1 MSVSHFFSDWTM
13 RSKEEKKKSESESIT
28 FRIPAKLLNELRQE
42 SEKKQVSLNTLTN
55 QIFTD
60 HIVWHTY
67 AKRTGLFYVPKPL
80 ISRTV
85 NELTEEQLS
94 SIAEEAVKDK
104 LKDLALLIRDEFT
117 ASSFL
122 DMTEDWARISDF
134 AYKREISDGGRINR
148 FMIQHDLGKNYGFLL
163 KEMYRFALEDLLHK
177 KTEFETTDN
186 TLVVTVEINAS
197 TIE

>member
-1 MSVSHFFSDWTM
+1 LTVGAIIQYCGGSQ
-13 RSKEEKKKSESESIT
+13 
-28 FRIPAKLLNELRQE
+28 RQ
-42 SEKKQVSLNTLTN
+42 
-55 QIFTD
+55 
-60 HIVWHTY
+60 
-67 AKRTGLFYVPKPL
+67 
-80 ISRTV
+80 
-85 NELTEEQLS
+85 
-94 SIAEEAVKDK
+94 

-134 AYKREISDGGRINR
+134 SYKREISDGGRINR
-148 FMIQHDLGKNYGFLL
+148 FMIQIDLGKNYGFLL

-177 KTEFETTDN
+177 KTEFETSDN

>member
-1 MSVSHFFSDWTM
+1 MK
-13 RSKEEKKKSESESIT
+13 SKEEKKKSESESIT

-67 AKRTGLFYVPKPL
+67 AKQTGLFYVPKPL
-80 ISRTV
+80 ISRAI

-94 SIAEEAVKDK
+94 SITEEAVKNK

-134 AYKREISDGGRINR
+134 SYKHEISEGGRINR
-148 FMIQHDLGKNYGFLL
+148 FMIQHDSGKNYAFLL

-177 KTEFETTDN
+177 KTEFEMTDN
-186 TLVVTVEINAS
+186 TLVVTVENNTS

>member
-1 MSVSHFFSDWTM
+1 MK
-13 RSKEEKKKSESESIT
+13 SKEEKKKSESESIT

-67 AKRTGLFYVPKPL
+67 AKQTGLSYVPKPL

-94 SIAEEAVKDK
+94 TIAEEAVKDK

-117 ASSFL
+117 ASSFI

-134 AYKREISDGGRINR
+134 SYKREISDGGRVNR

-177 KTEFETTDN
+177 KTEFEMTDN
-186 TLVVTVEINAS
+186 TLVVTVEINTS

>member
-1 MSVSHFFSDWTM
+1 MK
-13 RSKEEKKKSESESIT
+13 SKEKKKSGSESIT

-60 HIVWHTY
+60 QIVWHTY

-104 LKDLALLIRDEFT
+104 LKDLALPLETIHRF
-117 ASSFL
+117 FIF
-122 DMTEDWARISDF
+122 RH
-134 AYKREISDGGRINR
+134 DGR
-148 FMIQHDLGKNYGFLL
+148 LGK
-163 KEMYRFALEDLLHK
+163 D
-177 KTEFETTDN
+177 
-186 TLVVTVEINAS
+186 I
-197 TIE
+197 

>member
-1 MSVSHFFSDWTM
+1 MSYSDLIM
-13 RSKEEKKKSESESIT
+13 KSKEEKKKSESESIT
-28 FRIPAKLLNELRQE
+28 FRVPAKILNELRQE

-60 HIVWHTY
+60 HMVWHAY
-67 AKRTGLFYVPKPL
+67 AKETGLFYVPKPL
-80 ISRTV
+80 IARAV

-94 SIAEEAVKDK
+94 NIAEETAKNRI
-104 LKDLALLIRDEFT
+104 KDLALLIRDEFT

-134 AYKREISDGGRINR
+134 SYKREISEDGRINR

-177 KTEFETTDN
+177 KTEFEMTDN
-186 TLVVTVEINAS
+186 TLVINVESIAS

>member
-1 MSVSHFFSDWTM
+1 MK
-13 RSKEEKKKSESESIT
+13 SKEEKKKSESESIT

-67 AKRTGLFYVPKPL
+67 AKQTGLFYVPKPL
-80 ISRTV
+80 ISRAI
-85 NELTEEQLS
+85 NELTEE
-94 SIAEEAVKDK
+94 AVKNK

-134 AYKREISDGGRINR
+134 SYKHEISDGGRINR

-177 KTEFETTDN
+177 KTEFEMTDN